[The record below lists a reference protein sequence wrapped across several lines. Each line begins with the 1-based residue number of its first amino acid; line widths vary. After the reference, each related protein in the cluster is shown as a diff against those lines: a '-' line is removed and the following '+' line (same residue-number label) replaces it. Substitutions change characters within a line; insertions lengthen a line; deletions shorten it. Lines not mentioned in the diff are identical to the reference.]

1 MTATSSVDSEAGPS
15 SKHEERKVLAGTLV
29 GTTIEWYDFFIFAQ
43 LTATLLSPLFLA
55 PLNASNPGLAQ
66 ILSFALIG
74 ISFLFRPLGAIVAGH
89 LGDRLGRKAML
100 VFTLIMMGAATAL
113 IGMLPTYAQIGVWAP
128 ILLILLRVIQGFSAG
143 GEWGGAALMAVEHAP
158 KSKRGLFG
166 AYPQIGVPVGMILAT
181 GLLYFL
187 NTSMSKEDFASWGW
201 RVPFLLSIVLIVVGY
216 LIRRAVAESPVFK
229 EMQERKEQ
237 SKAPLGELIRKHKK
251 AVLYST
257 MIFIGNNA
265 AGYLLIAFFISYAT
279 KSLKMPVAQI
289 LLATTLASFGWLI
302 FTLVGGWLSDKIGR
316 VKTFLLGYGIVF
328 AWMIPMFALID
339 TKNILLYGVALFV
352 LTIGLGLSYG
362 PMSAMYA
369 EMFPAE
375 RALLRHLDRLR
386 LRCHPGR
393 RVCCHD
399 RGGAAAGHR
408 LDRFHR
414 YLHHDPLRHLRGR
427 RPAGRRNQGPPARR
441 QPRRNGCSGKAL
453 APSNPG
459 GARAARSAPLC
470 RLTNAGSL
478 APIGGPDGP
487 I

>member
-1 MTATSSVDSEAGPS
+1 MTATSHVDSEAGPS

-55 PLNASNPGLAQ
+55 PLNESNPGLAQ

-74 ISFLFRPLGAIVAGH
+74 ISFLFRPLGAIIAGH

-128 ILLILLRVIQGFSAG
+128 ILLIPLRIIQGFSAG

-187 NTSMSKEDFASWGW
+187 NTSMSKEDFAAWGW

-229 EMQERKEQ
+229 EMIARKEKA
-237 SKAPLGELIRKHKK
+237 KAPLGELIKHHKK
-251 AVLYST
+251 SVLYST

-279 KSLKMPVAQI
+279 KTLKMPVAGDPAGHHAGV
-289 LLATTLASFGWLI
+289 LRLADLHARGRLA
-302 FTLVGGWLSDKIGR
+302 
-316 VKTFLLGYGIVF
+316 
-328 AWMIPMFALID
+328 
-339 TKNILLYGVALFV
+339 
-352 LTIGLGLSYG
+352 
-362 PMSAMYA
+362 
-369 EMFPAE
+369 
-375 RALLRHLDRLR
+375 LRQDRPGQDLPDRLR
-386 LRCHPGR
+386 H
-393 RVCCHD
+393 RV
-399 RGGAAAGHR
+399 R
-408 LDRFHR
+408 LDDPDVRPDRHQE
-414 YLHHDPLRHLRGR
+414 HHAVRPGPLRPDHRPRPVVRPDVRHVRRDVPGQRPLLRASR
-427 RPAGRRNQGPPARR
+427 SATPSAR
-441 QPRRNGCSGKAL
+441 SW
-453 APSNPG
+453 
-459 GARAARSAPLC
+459 AARSPPPSP
-470 RLTNAGSL
+470 R
-478 APIGGPDGP
+478 P
-487 I
+487 